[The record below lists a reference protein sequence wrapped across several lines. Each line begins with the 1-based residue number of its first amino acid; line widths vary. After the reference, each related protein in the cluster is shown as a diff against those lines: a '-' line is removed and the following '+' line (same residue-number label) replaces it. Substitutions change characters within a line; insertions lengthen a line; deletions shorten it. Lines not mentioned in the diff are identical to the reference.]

1 MEAADARNDMLQ
13 RRETKILSHDD
24 GNIFPEEEKKN
35 VTHVV
40 DWTYA
45 AAQAESA

>member
-24 GNIFPEEEKKN
+24 GNIFPEKKN

-40 DWTYA
+40 DWTYSCA
-45 AAQAESA
+45 G